1 MPREDN
7 LIAVLDVQ
15 EPSFPLM
22 CRQGNDLDDAPSAKH
37 THHYGGPDLRALGAN
52 LRLEVHEVDLS

>member
-1 MPREDN
+1 
-7 LIAVLDVQ
+7 
-15 EPSFPLM
+15 
-22 CRQGNDLDDAPSAKH
+22 LDDAPSAKH